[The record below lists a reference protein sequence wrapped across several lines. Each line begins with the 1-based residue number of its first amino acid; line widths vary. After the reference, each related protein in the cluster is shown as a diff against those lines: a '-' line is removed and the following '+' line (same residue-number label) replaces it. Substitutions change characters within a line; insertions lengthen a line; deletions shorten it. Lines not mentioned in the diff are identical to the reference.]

1 MAETCI
7 RQANKTSS
15 PPSFSTGSRHFDV
28 NVQRCILKCDKAVAP
43 ELWSKWRHCSET
55 EDGSN
60 LALLDIEG
68 AMHTMSIVETSVAVV
83 PADVPMESTR
93 SRTVHMLN
101 HVLAHMVGAGI
112 HNW

>member
-1 MAETCI
+1 
-7 RQANKTSS
+7 
-15 PPSFSTGSRHFDV
+15 
-28 NVQRCILKCDKAVAP
+28 
-43 ELWSKWRHCSET
+43 
-55 EDGSN
+55 
-60 LALLDIEG
+60 
-68 AMHTMSIVETSVAVV
+68 MSIVKTSVAVV